1 MSEFDE
7 TIYKPYGIDNIGMGD
22 GITITTGFD
31 VSAQLPLDAR
41 TVVRTIAD
49 LHAIPQDVIY
59 MGLLVYVIE
68 DNKLYQWKRVLQ
80 EDKTEKIEWGPI
92 EAEVS
97 AVELDSF
104 KEENI
109 EEGLLKIT
117 DEIDFKNKPALMMQ
131 KNKHNILPITQ
142 KELVYNNERI
152 SLAEELNEY
161 QKKELAAEEADK
173 LLTENKT
180 IIGAINELNSSLDN
194 AINEFR
200 DEMDTTIQ
208 DSKNSIA
215 QMKAENEAAMNQMKS
230 ELDTDIKDV
239 LDNLDKKAKEL
250 DNTIANLE
258 ASTKDRI
265 DAMLQDVDNSI
276 LSDAQVKYLM
286 DQINANISVIGID
299 AIKQIACGYNYTY
312 ILKNDNSLWS
322 CGYNDYGRLGLGTSE
337 ENAHSAFTK
346 VTTNVKQISCGYNH
360 AFILKNDGSVWSCGR
375 NLYGQLGLGDT
386 TDRYTFT
393 QVTTNINNDVKEIVC
408 GYYKTFILK
417 NDGSLWSCG
426 LNSSGQL
433 GLGYAD

>member
-31 VSAQLPLDAR
+31 VSAQLPLDTR

-97 AVELDSF
+97 AIELDSF

-109 EEGLLKIT
+109 EEGLLEIT
-117 DEIDFKNKPALMMQ
+117 DEIDFENTPALMMQ
-131 KNKHNILPITQ
+131 KNKDNFFPITH
-142 KELVYNNERI
+142 KEFVYNNEGV

-180 IIGAINELNSSLDN
+180 IIGAINELSASLDN
-194 AINEFR
+194 AINDFR
-200 DEMDTTIQ
+200 DEMSATIQ
-208 DSKNSIA
+208 DSKNTIA
-215 QMKAENEAAMNQMKS
+215 QMKTENETAMNQMKS
-230 ELDTDIKDV
+230 ELDANINEV

-250 DNTIANLE
+250 DKTIADLE
-258 ASTKDRI
+258 ASTEERI
-265 DAMLQDVDNSI
+265 SAMLQDVDNSI
-276 LSDAQVKYLM
+276 LSDLQVESLM
-286 DQINANISVIGID
+286 NQINAN
-299 AIKQIACGYNYTY
+299 
-312 ILKNDNSLWS
+312 LSL
-322 CGYNDYGRLGLGTSE
+322 LGV
-337 ENAHSAFTK
+337 N
-346 VTTNVKQISCGYNH
+346 NV
-360 AFILKNDGSVWSCGR
+360 
-375 NLYGQLGLGDT
+375 
-386 TDRYTFT
+386 
-393 QVTTNINNDVKEIVC
+393 
-408 GYYKTFILK
+408 
-417 NDGSLWSCG
+417 
-426 LNSSGQL
+426 
-433 GLGYAD
+433 

>member
-31 VSAQLPLDAR
+31 VSAQLPLDTR

-97 AVELDSF
+97 AIELDSL

-117 DEIDFKNKPALMMQ
+117 DEIDFENTPALMMQ
-131 KNKHNILPITQ
+131 KNKDNFFPITY
-142 KELVYNNERI
+142 KEFVYNNEGI

-194 AINEFR
+194 AISEFK
-200 DEMDTTIQ
+200 DEMGTTIQ

-230 ELDTDIKDV
+230 ELDADIKEV
-239 LDNLDKKAKEL
+239 LDNLDQKAKEL
-250 DNTIANLE
+250 DKTIADLE
-258 ASTKDRI
+258 SSTEERI
-265 DAMLQDVDNSI
+265 SAMLQDVDNSI
-276 LSDAQVKYLM
+276 LSDLQVNSLM
-286 DQINANISVIGID
+286 DQINANLSALDGNGVMSASFETYSSVVKVDTAVSEVSIAGLGVSVTASDKLFVHVNSVYLIENVDYRID
-299 AIKQIACGYNYTY
+299 ASAQKIICLTGTWNSYNVPGCEFSFDLIKKI
-312 ILKNDNSLWS
+312 
-322 CGYNDYGRLGLGTSE
+322 
-337 ENAHSAFTK
+337 
-346 VTTNVKQISCGYNH
+346 
-360 AFILKNDGSVWSCGR
+360 
-375 NLYGQLGLGDT
+375 
-386 TDRYTFT
+386 
-393 QVTTNINNDVKEIVC
+393 NIIE
-408 GYYKTFILK
+408 
-417 NDGSLWSCG
+417 
-426 LNSSGQL
+426 
-433 GLGYAD
+433 